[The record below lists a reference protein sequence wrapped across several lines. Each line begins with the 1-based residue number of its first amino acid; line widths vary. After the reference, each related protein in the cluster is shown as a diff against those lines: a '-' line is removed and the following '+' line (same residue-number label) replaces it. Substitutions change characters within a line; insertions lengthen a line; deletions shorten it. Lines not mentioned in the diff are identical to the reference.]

1 MDRAASESTVSA
13 DWSPSISESA
23 AEKKETVIREK
34 EDLIN
39 ILVETGE

>member
-23 AEKKETVIREK
+23 ADKTTVIRK
-34 EDLIN
+34 KDLIN
-39 ILVETGE
+39 IFVEAGDF